1 MVSTL
6 PKLVE
11 RMPPKAMSKQN
22 ENEQALIDE
31 YANLQFL
38 KLYLRSEI
46 KKADQRQD
54 EIKKELEKNL

>member
-1 MVSTL
+1 
-6 PKLVE
+6 
-11 RMPPKAMSKQN
+11 MPPKAMSKQN